1 MAITLQG
8 MATEYNLSVSF
19 AIERCQERRT
29 VYTSQQFARRT
40 ATGAACIRHSPKRTT
55 DRAGSNED
63 GEGIHRSEKAQRT
76 GQGATPG
83 PSERI

>member
-8 MATEYNLSVSF
+8 IATEYNLSVSF
-19 AIERCQERRT
+19 AIERRQERRT
-29 VYTSQQFARRT
+29 VYTSQQFARKT
-40 ATGAACIRHSPKRTT
+40 ATGAACIRHSSKRTI

-63 GEGIHRSEKAQRT
+63 GEGMHRLEKAQRT
-76 GQGATPG
+76 GQRAAPG